1 MNKDFETLNP
11 QAVWRH
17 FKNIMAIPHPS
28 GHEAALGRYIT
39 NFATSLGLESE
50 VDGAGNVIV
59 RKGATEGMESRKGV
73 ILQAHLDMVPQ
84 KNGDKVFDFESDP
97 IEGYIDGDWVR
108 ADGTTLGADNGLGV
122 AAALAILEDTTL
134 KHGDLELLFTAS
146 EETGMDGAYALT
158 ADQLRGDILL
168 NLDTEEHGELCIG
181 CAGGLDLI
189 VTFDHELIPTP
200 QGEDY
205 VARRLMVG
213 GLRGGHSGIEIDQQR
228 GNAIKLLFRFLRFTK
243 LDLLIAAVDGGSLK
257 NAIPRE
263 AYVDILIQNDDLELF
278 EEQVARYEQTIAEE
292 HSPVESSIKVSLS
305 EIEYPECMIEDNAAS
320 CMVWSI
326 AGAPD
331 GVYRMSNHIP
341 GLVQTSSNLGVI
353 RSEGEQTTATIFV
366 RSSMESE
373 KIALADHIASVFELA
388 DAEVECD
395 GSHPAW
401 QPNTA
406 SPILNIMK
414 EGYRELFGSE
424 PKVLAVH
431 AGLECGLIGAT
442 YPRLDMISFGPTIVS
457 PHSPAERAQIS
468 SVADFYRLLC
478 YTIESVLGQPH
489 QI

>member
-1 MNKDFETLNP
+1 MNKNFEALNP

-28 GHEAALGRYIT
+28 GHEAELARYIT
-39 NFATSLGLESE
+39 DFATSLGLASE
-50 VDGAGNVIV
+50 VDEAGNVIV
-59 RKGATEGMESRKGV
+59 RKGATEGMESRKAV

-84 KNGDKVFDFESDP
+84 KNSDKEFDFESDP
-97 IEGYIDGDWVR
+97 IEGYIDGEWVR
-108 ADGTTLGADNGLGV
+108 ANGTTLGADNGLGV
-122 AAALAILEDTTL
+122 AAALAILEDNEL
-134 KHGDLELLFTAS
+134 RHSDLELLFTAS

-158 ADQLRGDILL
+158 SEQLKGEILL

-181 CAGGLDLI
+181 CAGGLDLLI
-189 VTFDHELIPTP
+189 TFDHELIPTP
-200 QGEDY
+200 QGDY
-205 VARRLMVG
+205 VARRLKVG

-228 GNAIKLLFRFLRFTK
+228 GNAIKLLFRFLRLTK
-243 LDLLIAAVDGGSLK
+243 LELLIAGVDGGSLK
-257 NAIPRE
+257 NAIARE
-263 AYVDILIQNDDLELF
+263 AYVDILIQSDDMELF
-278 EEQVARYEQTIAEE
+278 EEQVARYEATLREE
-292 HSPVESSIKVSLS
+292 HAPVESSISVTLS
-305 EIEYPECMIEDNAAS
+305 PIDYPEMMIEENAAS

-353 RSEGEQTTATIFV
+353 RSEGEQTVATIFV

-373 KIALADHIASVFELA
+373 KIALADTIASVFELA

-401 QPNTA
+401 QPNTSSA
-406 SPILNIMK
+406 ILSCMSS
-414 EGYRELFGSE
+414 GYKELFGNE

-442 YPRLDMISFGPTIVS
+442 YPHLDMISFGPTIVS
-457 PHSPAERAQIS
+457 PHSPAERAEIG
-468 SVADFYRLLC
+468 SVEKFYRLLR
-478 YTIESVLGQPH
+478 YTMENIPQK
-489 QI
+489 

>member
-1 MNKDFETLNP
+1 MNKNFESLDP

-28 GHEAALGRYIT
+28 GHEGAIGKYVT
-39 NFATSLGLESE
+39 DFATSLGLESE
-50 VDGAGNVIV
+50 VDSAGNVIV

-84 KNGDKVFDFESDP
+84 KNSDKEFDFESDP
-97 IEGYIDGDWVR
+97 IEGYIDGDWVH
-108 ADGTTLGADNGLGV
+108 ANGTTLGADNGLGV
-122 AAALAILEDTTL
+122 AAALAILEDKEL
-134 KHGDLELLFTAS
+134 KHSDLELLFTAS

-158 ADQLRGDILL
+158 QDQLKGDVLL

-181 CAGGLDLI
+181 CAGGLDLLI
-189 VTFDHELIPTP
+189 TFEHELTPTP
-200 QGEDY
+200 QEDY
-205 VARRLMVG
+205 IARRLSIG

-228 GNAIKLLFRFLRFTK
+228 GNAIKLLFRLLRLTK
-243 LDLLIAAVDGGSLK
+243 LEILISNVEGGSLK

-263 AYVDILIQNDDLELF
+263 AYVDILIQNEDLELF
-278 EEQVARYEQTIAEE
+278 EEQVARYEQTIREE
-292 HSPVESSIKVSLS
+292 HAPVESAISVTLS
-305 EIEYPECMIEDNAAS
+305 DIEYPAMMIEENAAS

-326 AGAPD
+326 AGCPD

-353 RSEGEQTTATIFV
+353 RCEGEMTTATIFV

-401 QPNTA
+401 QPNTD
-406 SPILNIMK
+406 SPILSCMK
-414 EGYRELFGSE
+414 RGYEELFGCE
-424 PKVLAVH
+424 PTVLAVH

-468 SVADFYRLLC
+468 SVDKFYHLLR
-478 YTIESVLGQPH
+478 YAIENVPAK
-489 QI
+489 

>member
-1 MNKDFETLNP
+1 MNRDFETLNP

-28 GHEAALGRYIT
+28 GHEVAIGEYIT
-39 NFATSLGLESE
+39 SFAASLGLESE
-50 VDGAGNVIV
+50 VDEAGNVIV
-59 RKGATEGMESRKGV
+59 RKGATIGMESRKGV

-84 KNGDKVFDFESDP
+84 KNNDKEFDFETDS

-122 AAALAILEDTTL
+122 AAALAVLEDKEL
-134 KHGDLELLFTAS
+134 KHGDMELLFTAS

-158 ADQLRGDILL
+158 AEQLKGDVLL

-181 CAGGLDLI
+181 CAGGLDLLI
-189 VTFDHELIPTP
+189 TFDHELIPTP

-205 VARRLMVG
+205 VARRLSIG

-228 GNAIKLLFRFLRFTK
+228 GNAIKLLFRFLRLTK
-243 LDLLIAAVDGGSLK
+243 LDVLISYVSGGSLK

-263 AYVDILIQNDDLELF
+263 AYVDVLIQSDDVEIF
-278 EEQVARYEQTIAEE
+278 AEQVARYEQTIREE
-292 HSPVESSIKVSLS
+292 HAPVESSIVVTLS
-305 EIEYPECMIEDNAAS
+305 EIEYPEFMIEENAAS

-326 AGAPD
+326 AGCPD

-401 QPNTA
+401 QPNTN

-414 EGYRELFGSE
+414 EGYEELFGCE

-457 PHSPAERAQIS
+457 PHSPAERAQVS
-468 SVADFYRLLC
+468 SVEKFYRLLR
-478 YTIESVLGQPH
+478 YAIENIPTK
-489 QI
+489 